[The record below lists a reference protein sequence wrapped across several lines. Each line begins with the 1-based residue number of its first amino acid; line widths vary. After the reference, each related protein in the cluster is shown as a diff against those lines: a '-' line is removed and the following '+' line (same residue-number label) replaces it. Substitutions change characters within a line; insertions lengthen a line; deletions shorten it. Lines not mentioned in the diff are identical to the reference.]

1 MQTITTGWQN
11 LLWDM
16 LMMLFKSNTWTVR
29 CVVQFF
35 FLFSLQLMGY
45 ESNMLLLKQIV
56 SQATMHFDQIEGN
69 DKDGWGVMKE
79 WREWGCVLR

>member
-1 MQTITTGWQN
+1 
-11 LLWDM
+11 
-16 LMMLFKSNTWTVR
+16 
-29 CVVQFF
+29 
-35 FLFSLQLMGY
+35 MGY

-69 DKDGWGVMKE
+69 DKDGWVVMKE